1 MNEKELYKKWLERF
15 PEKKGTAS
23 RKYKVGAPTPFC
35 RAYRLKRW
43 KREKDDNKDYYY
55 CILCPVPHRICGK
68 RGTTGLMKEALDER
82 KSYLHQLS
90 KKIYNELRNAIREQ
104 IN

>member
-1 MNEKELYKKWLERF
+1 MVRKG
-15 PEKKGTAS
+15 EKKGTAS

-55 CILCPVPHRICGK
+55 CILCPVPHRICNT
-68 RGTTGLMKEALDER
+68 RKEKINR
-82 KSYLHQLS
+82 KSE
-90 KKIYNELRNAIREQ
+90 KTCRK
-104 IN
+104 

>member
-43 KREKDDNKDYYY
+43 KR
-55 CILCPVPHRICGK
+55 G
-68 RGTTGLMKEALDER
+68 
-82 KSYLHQLS
+82 
-90 KKIYNELRNAIREQ
+90 EL
-104 IN
+104 